1 MKGFCQN
8 TRRVL
13 VAGFVALWF
22 ATTGVSQSLGD
33 LQVIRF
39 ESDDNKYFVTQQYNF
54 TGELQASGVTV
65 GDTYEIEAF
74 LNGTSIYSETVTATV
89 ANEQRFVSV
98 DVEFDQPGLN
108 RLVLYIDSNSEIQES
123 DEDNNRS
130 VLNLNVLEFE
140 TIVRPNPFTPN
151 EDGFNDEVL
160 FRVSDAYSDQS
171 LEVTIYTLSGKKIIT
186 LTSAGSTQVAWNGRN
201 EQNEQMRPG
210 TYLYVM
216 KTDGVTIQRG
226 TISLAL

>member
-8 TRRVL
+8 AYRIL
-13 VAGFVALWF
+13 VAGIMAILF
-22 ATTGVSQSLGD
+22 ASVGESQSLGD

-39 ESDDNKYFVTQQYNF
+39 QSDDDKYFITQQYRF
-54 TGELQASGVTV
+54 TGELQISGVTV
-65 GDTYEIEAF
+65 GDSYEIEAF
-74 LNGTSIYSETVTATV
+74 LNGTSIYSETVTVTLE
-89 ANEQRFVSV
+89 NEQRFVSV
-98 DVEFDQPGLN
+98 DVDFDQPGFN

-123 DEDNNRS
+123 SEDNNRS

-151 EDGFNDEVL
+151 EDGFNDEVI

-171 LEVTIYTLSGKKIIT
+171 LEVTVYALSGKKIIT
-186 LTSAGSTQVAWNGRN
+186 LTSAGNTQVAWNGRN

-210 TYLYVM
+210 TYLYAM